1 MSENVISEVLAPQQS
16 RWKFI
21 MSELKPKASLFT
33 LFNLISVPTVLV
45 AAVII
50 VIRFMYGLS
59 AVSNVTQTV
68 PWGLWKG
75 FNVVTGVAFAG
86 GAYVLTFM
94 VYILGLEKYKPLIRV
109 TVLNGFLAYTFYAF
123 ALILDLGKPWNII
136 NPIIGNS
143 FGTSSILF
151 LVAWHFMLYIVAQLI
166 EFSPT
171 VAEWLGSERAR
182 RNLKRLTIGA
192 VVFGITLSTLH
203 QSGLGALFLMAKGKI
218 HPLWYSEFIPTL
230 FFISSIFAGLS
241 MVIFQGSI
249 LQRVFSYQMDAHSD
263 ERHNIMIRG
272 LSRVCAIA
280 MFAYFFLKII
290 DMVHNHTFGYLMTPM
305 GVWYMVEMIGFVFIP
320 MLLFVYGVR
329 VGTPTLIKVASLMTL
344 IGIILNRMNVS
355 VIAYRWDAIPR
366 YIPTWMEM
374 VVTVSI
380 LFVQIWIFR
389 WVIHRMPVLRTME
402 TMTARAKN

>member
-1 MSENVISEVLAPQQS
+1 
-16 RWKFI
+16 
-21 MSELKPKASLFT
+21 
-33 LFNLISVPTVLV
+33 
-45 AAVII
+45 
-50 VIRFMYGLS
+50 
-59 AVSNVTQTV
+59 
-68 PWGLWKG
+68 
-75 FNVVTGVAFAG
+75 
-86 GAYVLTFM
+86 
-94 VYILGLEKYKPLIRV
+94 
-109 TVLNGFLAYTFYAF
+109 
-123 ALILDLGKPWNII
+123 
-136 NPIIGNS
+136 
-143 FGTSSILF
+143 
-151 LVAWHFMLYIVAQLI
+151 
-166 EFSPT
+166 
-171 VAEWLGSERAR
+171 
-182 RNLKRLTIGA
+182 
-192 VVFGITLSTLH
+192 
-203 QSGLGALFLMAKGKI
+203 MAKGKI